1 MLRTVQE
8 LPLTL
13 AAFFLQ
19 FVETGANGT
28 TGQLY
33 LSVELIRIR
42 LRQCRRVERLPVS
55 GVVHYSLLGE
65 GANGARGIIALLS
78 SAEMHRSSTGESSI
92 TERTIPAQDQRSGAH
107 RMYPKGLR
115 ARRACLSLYRPPGF
129 LRRRSLG
136 DLPSGFEPATRS

>member
-1 MLRTVQE
+1 MLRAVQQ
-8 LPLTL
+8 LALTL

-33 LSVELIRIR
+33 LSVELVRIG

-78 SAEMHRSSTGESSI
+78 SGGMHRSSTGKSSAI
-92 TERTIPAQDQRSGAH
+92 GRKVPGRDRRSGAH

-129 LRRRSLG
+129 LRR
-136 DLPSGFEPATRS
+136 